1 MCSLFIDYSRKV
13 NTLKRK
19 KKKKSE
25 SECDLSEC
33 KCSLRET
40 FRVYYVRNTIY
51 ALRDVTASIERCS
64 RVNNGMVFSFENIM
78 HPFHFRYLRLNG
90 CNDCV
95 RPGNG
100 WYVPYSETLLKFRS
114 LSILENSKQKSVP
127 FLCMCVSKI
136 KDN

>member
-13 NTLKRK
+13 NTFEK
-19 KKKKSE
+19 KEEKEESE
-25 SECDLSEC
+25 SECVYLSEW

-40 FRVYYVRNTIY
+40 MRVYYVRKIIN

-95 RPGNG
+95 RPRNG
-100 WYVPYSETLLKFRS
+100 WCISYSETLLKFRS
-114 LSILENSKQKSVP
+114 KFNAKVGSVP
-127 FLCMCVSKI
+127 LRVRFQI
-136 KDN
+136 KEN